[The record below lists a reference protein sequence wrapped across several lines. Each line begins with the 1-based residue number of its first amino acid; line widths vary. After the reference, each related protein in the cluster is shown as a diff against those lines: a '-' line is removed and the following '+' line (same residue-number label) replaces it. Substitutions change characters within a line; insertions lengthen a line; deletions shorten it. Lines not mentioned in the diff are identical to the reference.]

1 MFINTLG
8 EESQQSIGN
17 LINVGFGR
25 TSPEKTDWID
35 YATGGGIY
43 VTVDTSSAGFINT
56 PLYFTSIGGVSY
68 HWTVTGGSA
77 IYQPTNKSFR
87 IYVRRPDAVSE
98 ITVEAMRIGKWYIN
112 WVGIE
117 TR

>member
-1 MFINTLG
+1 MFINNFG
-8 EESQQSIGN
+8 ETPQEDN

-25 TSPEKTDWID
+25 TSVESTDWMN
-35 YATGGGIY
+35 YGSKGVY
-43 VTVDTSSAGFINT
+43 VDVDTTSAGFINT
-56 PLYFTSIGGVSY
+56 PLYFTSIGGNSS

-98 ITVEAMRIGKWYIN
+98 ITVEAMRINKWHIN